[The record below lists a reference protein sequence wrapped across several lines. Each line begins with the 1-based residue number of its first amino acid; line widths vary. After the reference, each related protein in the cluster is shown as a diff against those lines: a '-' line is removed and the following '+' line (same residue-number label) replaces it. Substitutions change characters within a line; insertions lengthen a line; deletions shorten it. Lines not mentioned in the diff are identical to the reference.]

1 MRRLATGVVAVTLT
15 AWLAGSAA
23 AARPKAYV
31 GLFKDDAVAVIDTS
45 QNRVVATVPVPKG
58 PHGLVVTPDGSKV
71 YVSSDG
77 ASTVSVIDTATDKI
91 VASIDVGPNPHEL
104 AMSGD
109 GRRVLVSAF
118 GSSRSLVIDTATD
131 RVAGEIA
138 VPQVHN
144 GAISFDG
151 SRAYVASQKQG
162 EAALVILDLKTMTR
176 AGAVPLDKT
185 PRAVDVSPDG
195 KRVYFTLAGVNAV
208 QVLDT
213 TTSQI
218 VAQIAVGVSPHQA
231 PPTADGRWALAV
243 AQGPGELDIVDTIAN
258 TLAAAVPVGK
268 TPHWMAIDSD
278 GQTAWVTNEGSN
290 DVAVVDLVKRT
301 VTATIAVGNAPRK
314 IAVQPMGTPR
324 SAAPAGATTA
334 APKGAKSVTI
344 AGIVYSDHGT
354 RDISGQRVVKLEAD
368 DYYFG
373 PTFLRGKPGQRVRL
387 RVENESGTLHNIT
400 IAEQQ
405 IDRDI
410 LPKKTIEVDVTVP
423 PSGIVPF
430 TCKFHGPL
438 GMNGHLTIA
447 EGKAGASREE
457 RADKRRVGQGIP
469 RGPREPPL

>member
-1 MRRLATGVVAVTLT
+1 MRRRAAGVVAVTLT

-23 AARPKAYV
+23 AAGPKAYV

-45 QNRVVATVPVPKG
+45 QSRVVATIQVPKG
-58 PHGLVVTPDGSKV
+58 PHGLVVTPDGRKA

-91 VASIDVGPNPHEL
+91 VAAIDVGANPHGL
-104 AMSGD
+104 AMSSD
-109 GRRVLVSAF
+109 GRKLLVCAF
-118 GSSRSLVIDTATD
+118 GTSRALVVDTATD
-131 RVAGEIA
+131 KVAGEIA

-144 GAISFDG
+144 GAISPDG

-176 AGAVPLDKT
+176 AGTVPLDKT
-185 PRAVDVSPDG
+185 PRAVDASPDG

-213 TTSQI
+213 ATNQI
-218 VAQIAVGVSPHQA
+218 VAQVAVGVSPHQA

-243 AQGPGELDIVDTIAN
+243 AQGPGELDIVDMTTNA
-258 TLAAAVPVGK
+258 LAAAVPVGK
-268 TPHWMAIDSD
+268 TPHWVAIASD
-278 GQTAWVTNEGSN
+278 GRTAWVANEGSN
-290 DVAVVDLVKRT
+290 DVSVVDLVKRT

-324 SAAPAGATTA
+324 SAVPAGATTTA

-373 PTFLRGKPGQRVRL
+373 PTFLRGKPGQRARL

-400 IAEQQ
+400 IADQQ

-438 GMNGHLTIA
+438 GMNGHLSVA
-447 EGKAGASREE
+447 DGKTGASR
-457 RADKRRVGQGIP
+457 
-469 RGPREPPL
+469 

>member
-1 MRRLATGVVAVTLT
+1 MRRLAAGVVMAVALT
-15 AWLAGSAA
+15 ALMGGSAA
-23 AARPKAYV
+23 AVGPKAYV

-58 PHGLVVTPDGSKV
+58 PHGLVLTPDGRKV

-91 VASIDVGPNPHEL
+91 VASIDVGPNAHGL
-104 AMSGD
+104 AMSSD
-109 GRRVLVSAF
+109 GRKLLVCAF
-118 GSSRSLVIDTATD
+118 GSSRALFVDTATD
-131 RVAGEIA
+131 KVAGEIA

-144 GAISFDG
+144 GAFSPDG

-176 AGAVPLDKT
+176 AGALPLDKT
-185 PRAVDVSPDG
+185 PRAVDASPDS

-213 TTSQI
+213 ATNQI

-231 PPTADGRWALAV
+231 PPTSDGRWALAV
-243 AQGPGELDIVDTIAN
+243 AQGPGELDIVDTTAN

-268 TPHWMAIDSD
+268 TPHWVAIASD
-278 GQTAWVTNEGSN
+278 GRTAWVANEGSN
-290 DVAVVDLVKRT
+290 DVSVVDLVKRT

-314 IAVQPMGTPR
+314 IAVQPMGAAR
-324 SAAPAGATTA
+324 SAVPAGATTMA

-344 AGIVYSDHGT
+344 AGIVYADHGT
-354 RDISGQRVVKLEAD
+354 RDISSQRVVKMEAD

-373 PTFLRGKPGQRVRL
+373 PTFLRGKPGQHVRL
-387 RVENESGTLHNIT
+387 RVENESGTLHNLT

-410 LPKKTIEVDVTVP
+410 LPKKAIEVDVTVP
-423 PSGIVPF
+423 PSGIVLF

-438 GMNGHLTIA
+438 GMNGHLTA
-447 EGKAGASREE
+447 ADAKTGA
-457 RADKRRVGQGIP
+457 P
-469 RGPREPPL
+469 R

>member
-1 MRRLATGVVAVTLT
+1 MRRLAAGVVAVTLT
-15 AWLAGSAA
+15 VWLAGSSAA
-23 AARPKAYV
+23 AGPKAYV

-45 QNRVVATVPVPKG
+45 QNQVVATIPVPKG
-58 PHGLVVTPDGSKV
+58 PHGLVITPDGRKV

-77 ASTVSVIDTATDKI
+77 ASTVSVIDTASNKI
-91 VASIDVGPNPHEL
+91 VATIDVGANPHGL
-104 AMSGD
+104 AMSSE
-109 GRRVLVSAF
+109 GRKLLVCAF
-118 GSSRSLVIDTATD
+118 GTNRALVVDTATD
-131 RVAGEIA
+131 KVTGEIA

-144 GAISFDG
+144 GAFSPDG

-185 PRAVDVSPDG
+185 PRAVDASPDG

-213 TTSQI
+213 ATNQI

-231 PPTADGRWALAV
+231 PPTPDGRWALAP
-243 AQGPGELDIVDTIAN
+243 AQGPGELDIVDMTTN
-258 TLAAAVPVGK
+258 SLAAAVPVGK
-268 TPHWMAIDSD
+268 TPHWIAIASD
-278 GQTAWVTNEGSN
+278 GRTAWVTNEGSN
-290 DVAVVDLVKRT
+290 EVSVVDLEKRT

-314 IAVQPMGTPR
+314 IAVQPMGAPR
-324 SAAPAGATTA
+324 SAVSAGATTATA

-354 RDISGQRVVKLEAD
+354 RDISGQRLVKMEAD

-400 IAEQQ
+400 IADQQ

-423 PSGIVPF
+423 PSGVVTF
-430 TCKFHGPL
+430 SCKFHGPL
-438 GMNGHLTIA
+438 GMNGQLATA
-447 EGKAGASREE
+447 DPKTGAFR
-457 RADKRRVGQGIP
+457 
-469 RGPREPPL
+469 

>member
-1 MRRLATGVVAVTLT
+1 MRRRAAGVVAVTLT

-23 AARPKAYV
+23 AAGPKAYV

-45 QNRVVATVPVPKG
+45 QSRVVATIRVPKG
-58 PHGLVVTPDGSKV
+58 PHGLVVTPDGRKA

-91 VASIDVGPNPHEL
+91 VAAIDVGANPHGL
-104 AMSGD
+104 AMSSD
-109 GRRVLVSAF
+109 GRKLLVCAF
-118 GSSRSLVIDTATD
+118 GTSRALVVDTATD
-131 RVAGEIA
+131 KVAGEIA

-144 GAISFDG
+144 GAISPDG

-176 AGAVPLDKT
+176 AGTVPLDKT
-185 PRAVDVSPDG
+185 PRAVDASPDG

-213 TTSQI
+213 ATNQI
-218 VAQIAVGVSPHQA
+218 VAQVAVGVSPHQA

-243 AQGPGELDIVDTIAN
+243 AQGPGELDIVDMTTNA
-258 TLAAAVPVGK
+258 LAAAVPVGK
-268 TPHWMAIDSD
+268 TPHWVAIASD
-278 GQTAWVTNEGSN
+278 GRTAWVANEGSN
-290 DVAVVDLVKRT
+290 DVSVVDLVKRT

-324 SAAPAGATTA
+324 SAVPAGATTTA

-410 LPKKTIEVDVTVP
+410 LPKKTIEVEVTVP

-438 GMNGHLTIA
+438 GMNGHLSVA
-447 EGKAGASREE
+447 DGKTGASR
-457 RADKRRVGQGIP
+457 
-469 RGPREPPL
+469 

>member
-1 MRRLATGVVAVTLT
+1 MSRLAAGVVAVALT
-15 AWLAGSAA
+15 AWLAGSAGA
-23 AARPKAYV
+23 AGPKAYV
-31 GLFKDDAVAVIDTS
+31 GLFKDDAVAVIDTG
-45 QNRVVATVPVPKG
+45 QNRVVATIPVPKG
-58 PHGLVVTPDGSKV
+58 PHGLVITPDGRKA

-91 VASIDVGPNPHEL
+91 VAAIDVGANPHGL
-104 AMSGD
+104 AMSSD
-109 GRRVLVSAF
+109 GRKLLVCAF
-118 GSSRSLVIDTATD
+118 GSSRALVVDTATD
-131 RVAGEIA
+131 KVTGEIA
-138 VPQVHN
+138 VSQVHN
-144 GAISFDG
+144 GAFSPDG

-176 AGAVPLDKT
+176 AGTVPLDKT
-185 PRAVDVSPDG
+185 PRAVDASPDG

-213 TTSQI
+213 ATNQI

-231 PPTADGRWALAV
+231 PPTPDGRWALAV
-243 AQGPGELDIVDTIAN
+243 AQGPGELDIVDMTTNA
-258 TLAAAVPVGK
+258 LAAAVPVGK
-268 TPHWMAIDSD
+268 TPHWVAIASD
-278 GQTAWVTNEGSN
+278 GRTAWVANEGSN
-290 DVAVVDLVKRT
+290 DVSVVDLVKRT

-314 IAVQPMGTPR
+314 IAVQPMGAPR
-324 SAAPAGATTA
+324 SAVPAGATTA
-334 APKGAKSVTI
+334 AATKGAKSVTI

-410 LPKKTIEVDVTVP
+410 LPKKAIEIGVTVP
-423 PSGIVPF
+423 SSGIVTF

-438 GMNGHLTIA
+438 GMNGYFSVA
-447 EGKAGASREE
+447 EAKTGSTR
-457 RADKRRVGQGIP
+457 
-469 RGPREPPL
+469 